1 MPYKLTEEENYLL
14 DALDNSGFS
23 KDAQALEA
31 ALKLIP
37 DENGRKYLIS
47 KVLNSS
53 DDLAKFRDNSIF
65 PDVKKDFWNVS
76 NQENY
81 TPPDVAK
88 IKAEGFYDEES
99 PYHWTKRTPSEL
111 QQIAENQ
118 GYESFN
124 GFMQDVG
131 DEQTKQNREGMFK
144 GAGGTALELL
154 YPRMSEAIKRGDDI
168 DVGDVF
174 GDETEQFLYSMNPI
188 GRGLGEALI
197 ASKLGSNAIGKG
209 LKYLASNATNPFAME
224 TLDAM
229 TYEGKDLPRAKFNG
243 ADVLLGTGI
252 NAGMD
257 RLVDRIVLRKLS
269 NKAKNN
275 VAVKDLLDLTS
286 NKLGDA
292 VSENPRYTKTVIRS
306 GLRGMGPAG
315 QLINYPLDLY
325 YDSKETKSRRK
336 ELDELLG
343 SQR

>member
-1 MPYKLTEEENYLL
+1 
-14 DALDNSGFS
+14 
-23 KDAQALEA
+23 
-31 ALKLIP
+31 
-37 DENGRKYLIS
+37 
-47 KVLNSS
+47 
-53 DDLAKFRDNSIF
+53 
-65 PDVKKDFWNVS
+65 
-76 NQENY
+76 
-81 TPPDVAK
+81 
-88 IKAEGFYDEES
+88 
-99 PYHWTKRTPSEL
+99 
-111 QQIAENQ
+111 
-118 GYESFN
+118 
-124 GFMQDVG
+124 MQDVG